1 MSNKAKFILVGV
13 GFLAIAGLIMLIL
26 AICLHWNIIGGLT
39 HPIAIVVYAVAGIG
53 LVTGM
58 AILVKKKIQGR

>member
-39 HPIAIVVYAVAGIG
+39 HPIAIVVYAIVGIG